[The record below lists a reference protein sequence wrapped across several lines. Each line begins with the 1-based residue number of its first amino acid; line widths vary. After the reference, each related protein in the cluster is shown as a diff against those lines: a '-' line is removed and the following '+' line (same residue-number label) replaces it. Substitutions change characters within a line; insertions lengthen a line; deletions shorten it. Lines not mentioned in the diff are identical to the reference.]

1 MCTCSPALPPRSTE
15 HWAELPVFVAFH
27 QLSILHV
34 CVCVSHCRV
43 WRFATPWTVAHQVP
57 LSMRF
62 SRQWHCSGLPFPS
75 PGTFPTQESSP
86 GLPHCRETLYHPS
99 HQGGWYSAHS
109 VHHSLSFPAV
119 LPTPVSILYPC
130 PENRFISTI
139 FSRFHTYMLIYD
151 ICFLFLT
158 YFSLYDRF
166 WVHPQSA
173 LFFIFF
179 LSALFF

>member
-1 MCTCSPALPPRSTE
+1 MCESLSCLTLCDPMDCSPPGSSVHA
-15 HWAELPVFVAFH
+15 
-27 QLSILHV
+27 ILQAMTLQ
-34 CVCVSHCRV
+34 
-43 WRFATPWTVAHQVP
+43 WIAIP
-57 LSMRF
+57 F
-62 SRQWHCSGLPFPS
+62 SRD
-75 PGTFPTQESSP
+75 
-86 GLPHCRETLYHPS
+86 LPHPGIEPHIAGRLYHPS

-179 LSALFF
+179 S